1 MRKIKTILG
10 IVLSL
15 AIVTTM
21 NTTAFA
27 ANDSGIPEHRGMF
40 IRICVGYEPNY
51 TNINYTHK
59 LVGSVSGD
67 NTQGSSPCK
76 LHINMNKAEQLPHL
90 LRVMPTAQQKQ
101 MLFLQKCRWK

>member
-67 NTQGSSPCK
+67 NTQGSSPIAKKMDCNLIK
-76 LHINMNKAEQLPHL
+76 M
-90 LRVMPTAQQKQ
+90 
-101 MLFLQKCRWK
+101 